1 MTYYFRIYGK
11 LSKDKHLKLENN
23 MEQKNFFSEMKA
35 IAEEFSAREWVA
47 IVAGVII
54 FILVASV

>member
-1 MTYYFRIYGK
+1 
-11 LSKDKHLKLENN
+11 
-23 MEQKNFFSEMKA
+23 METKNFFSEVKA

-54 FILVASV
+54 FILVASYDFA